1 MLSMTVMSNE
11 AIAAASIG
19 GLETIRNVDMR
30 HRSEL
35 AASSSS
41 SSSSCIAQTGRTA
54 SIVLWLLCIA
64 TCYGVQQWMYLAA
77 SVGTFCTALLLFLLP
92 TMLYFRMIL
101 PTDYQQSPIIFGV
114 LPNRLYMTII
124 QVLGIV
130 LLLYNVLGIIIFS
143 ILHMH
148 IIQENSN

>member
-1 MLSMTVMSNE
+1 MTVMSND
-11 AIAAASIG
+11 AIAAASVG
-19 GLETIRNVDMR
+19 GLERLPVDMR
-30 HRSEL
+30 HRSQPA

-41 SSSSCIAQTGRTA
+41 RIAQSSLGRTA
-54 SIVLWLLCIA
+54 SITLWLLCIA

-92 TMLYFRMIL
+92 TMLYFRMTL

-143 ILHMH
+143 SLHMH